1 MAPSLGSIN
10 LLTEFLGLL
19 AYYKRY
25 RGIPE
30 EEMDKARYVG
40 SGGKAPIPSLCIPP
54 CQYLFMFS
62 NLEDHQISWLKNF
75 YRA

>member
-30 EEMDKARYVG
+30 EEMIKQDMWGVEAKL
-40 SGGKAPIPSLCIPP
+40 PFPLCAYHPASTSS
-54 CQYLFMFS
+54 CS
-62 NLEDHQISWLKNF
+62 
-75 YRA
+75 AT